1 MDYAGKDIYIN
12 ANLVEVPEAEREYIL
27 TQGGLELL
35 SLLTFYIYNCPQVRL
50 RRQWMIS
57 G

>member
-35 SLLTFYIYNCPQVRL
+35 SLLTF
-50 RRQWMIS
+50 
-57 G
+57 